1 MDSLAIAIGTAHGA
15 HKFKSGEEPK
25 LRLDILEEIKNNIG
39 LYPIL
44 LHGSSS
50 VPQDFIKKFKEFS
63 GEVKDAIGIP
73 DEELKKASK
82 SIVTKINVDTDGRL
96 VFTSCLRE
104 NLFKNP
110 KEMDLK
116 KILEYP
122 RDEMKRFYAEK
133 ITKIFK
139 RKV

>member
-1 MDSLAIAIGTAHGA
+1 ML
-15 HKFKSGEEPK
+15 
-25 LRLDILEEIKNNIG
+25 LE
-39 LYPIL
+39 
-44 LHGSSS
+44 
-50 VPQDFIKKFKEFS
+50 F
-63 GEVKDAIGIP
+63 P

-104 NLFKNP
+104 NLKNNP

-122 RDEMKRFYAEK
+122 REEMKKFYSEK
-133 ITKIFK
+133 IRNIFK
-139 RKV
+139 TN

>member
-1 MDSLAIAIGTAHGA
+1 MGILKFSLNP
-15 HKFKSGEEPK
+15 S
-25 LRLDILEEIKNNIG
+25 LLDILEEIKEKIG
-39 LYPIL
+39 SYPIV

-50 VPQDFIKKFKEFS
+50 VPQEYIRKFKEFG
-63 GEVKDAIGIP
+63 GEVKDAIGIQN
-73 DEELKKASK
+73 EELKKASK

-104 NLFKNP
+104 NLKNNP

-122 RDEMKRFYAEK
+122 REEMKKFYSEK
-133 ITKIFK
+133 IRNIFK
-139 RKV
+139 TN